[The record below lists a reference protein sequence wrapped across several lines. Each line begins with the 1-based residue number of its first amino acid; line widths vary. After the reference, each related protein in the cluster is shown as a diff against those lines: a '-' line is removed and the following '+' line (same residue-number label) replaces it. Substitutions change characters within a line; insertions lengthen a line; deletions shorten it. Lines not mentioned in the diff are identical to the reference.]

1 MVKSSSKRS
10 RSRKRATVQNARL
23 AERPRRTYR
32 LVLSLTEE
40 EHEAINKYCKCF
52 RTGSKTKARIVRE
65 LLLSQMVLRYEEE
78 QPMLFSEEE
87 MCL

>member
-10 RSRKRATVQNARL
+10 KASNRSKAQRSQV

-40 EHEAINKYCKCF
+40 EHEAINKYCKRF
-52 RTGSKTKARIVRE
+52 RSGSKTKARIVRE
-65 LLLSQMVLRYEEE
+65 LILSQMVLEYERD